1 MRYTGIMDKIRL
13 NTIQTAY
20 YRGGTGTEHLL
31 FVHGW
36 ASSGRMWLRSMWALR
51 HRYRMWAID
60 LPGCGDSDS
69 PDLDWYS
76 VEQYTNHLAKFC
88 SILNI
93 QPVAVIGHSMGAR
106 LAFDL
111 ARRYPDR
118 IQRVVAIS
126 PTITGK
132 LSFGLNR
139 VLGGSTGRWALAL
152 SRRLWP
158 LATAEVM
165 SMYWSS
171 RYLGTEEVR
180 RTTEDLRRTSRDAAI
195 GGLRAMLRQDYS
207 RYLSKIHQPT
217 LLVHGARD
225 YTVPMSDSKL
235 AKRLLPQ
242 SHLVVLDHVHHQPT
256 DEAPAEFLDALG
268 RFLSNGHAA

>member
-1 MRYTGIMDKIRL
+1 MDKIL
-13 NTIQTAY
+13 INNIQTAY

-31 FVHGW
+31 FIHGW

-51 HRYRMWAID
+51 QRYRMWAID

-76 VEQYTNHLAKFC
+76 VEQYTQHLAKFC
-88 SILNI
+88 KVLNI
-93 QPVAVIGHSMGAR
+93 QPVAVIGHSMGGR

-111 ARRYPDR
+111 ARRAPDR
-118 IQRVVAIS
+118 VKRVVAVS
-126 PTITGK
+126 PSITGK
-132 LSFGLNR
+132 LRFGLNR
-139 VLGGSTGRWALAL
+139 VLGGSAGRWTMAL

-165 SMYWSS
+165 TMYWSPH
-171 RYLGTEEVR
+171 YIGTEGVR
-180 RTTEDLRRTSRDAAI
+180 RTTEDLRRTSWDAAI
-195 GGLRAMLRQDYS
+195 GGLRAMTRQDYS
-207 RYLSKIHQPT
+207 RYLASIQQPT

-242 SHLVVLDHVHHQPT
+242 AHLVVMDHVHHQPT
-256 DEAPAEFLDALG
+256 DEAPAEFLNLLG
-268 RFLSNGHAA
+268 KFLSNSHAA